1 MTAVQDARPQYT
13 DALDQLEKLIATV
26 TPADLDRP
34 TPCPEFTLRQLL
46 NHVVGGIHRF
56 AYMGEGGRAEDCV
69 AAVEDPSEEG
79 WPAALGRARARV
91 AAAWADDAKLGRP
104 TFAPWGEVPGA
115 VAVGGYL
122 MELVTHS
129 GDIARSLDN
138 GFALDDGLART
149 ALGIA
154 EFVLPAEQRVP
165 GVPFGAVR
173 PVAED
178 ADVHTRLAAW
188 TGRSV

>member
-1 MTAVQDARPQYT
+1 MTAVQDARPQYLT
-13 DALDQLEKLIATV
+13 ALDQLEKLFATI

-34 TPCPEFTLRQLL
+34 TPCTEFTLRQLL

-56 AYMGEGGRAEDCV
+56 AYMGEGGRAEDVV
-69 AAVEDPSEEG
+69 AAVEDPSDEG

-91 AAAWADDAKLGRP
+91 TAAWADDTKLGRP
-104 TFAPWGEVPGA
+104 TVAPWGEVPGA
-115 VAVGGYL
+115 AAVAGYL

-129 GDIARSLDN
+129 GDIAASLGN
-138 GFALDDGLART
+138 GFALDDDLART
-149 ALGIA
+149 ALAVA

-165 GVPFGAVR
+165 GVPFAAVR

-188 TGRSV
+188 MGRTV